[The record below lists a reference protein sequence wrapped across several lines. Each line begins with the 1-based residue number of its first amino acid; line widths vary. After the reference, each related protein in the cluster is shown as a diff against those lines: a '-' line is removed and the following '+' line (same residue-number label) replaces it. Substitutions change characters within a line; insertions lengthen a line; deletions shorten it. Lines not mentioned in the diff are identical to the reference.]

1 MLPHI
6 APREERMDVTIKR
19 RQHGHRQALDLV
31 LAAVL
36 VGHLA
41 WHVLREF
48 GFSATRIE
56 ALVGQL
62 QTAEE
67 PSR

>member
-31 LAAVL
+31 FAAVL
-36 VGHLA
+36 VGH
-41 WHVLREF
+41 WR
-48 GFSATRIE
+48 GTYCGSSDS
-56 ALVGQL
+56 QL
-62 QTAEE
+62 PE
-67 PSR
+67 SRR